1 MSLSEGCEY
10 TPLFKQNKHN
20 EFTDTCSSS
29 IAIFVMVVVDFCLV
43 ISALHE
49 QIYTEGRVFLSV
61 SPPPVLHIGLKVCF
75 VQKYGVLNSNN

>member
-10 TPLFKQNKHN
+10 TPFFKQNKHN

-61 SPPPVLHIGLKVCF
+61 SPPPQFHIGAKVCSI
-75 VQKYGVLNSNN
+75 QKYCI